1 MNDHYRT
8 LSEALTRISTA
19 STAVGVWATLKDLGL
34 GFGYTYLM
42 AAEVPPTGSGL
53 LDAVVYSDWRKQV
66 IAEMAKSPDSLKHP
80 FVCHAAS
87 AHAPFSVNELR
98 TLEAFRD
105 TDWSRY
111 LPHNILEGDGLV
123 VPVHRGS
130 ELMGAMVFAG
140 EKPDTSPLARAILQV
155 AAHAAVDRWVVI
167 QKARSHGA
175 TIVAKPEGCE
185 DRDAALAFK
194 GAQVEVRRAD
204 FPRLRKD
211 EFYWIDLVGCAVAN
225 PSGEALGRVVSVDDH
240 GAHPILETDAGL
252 LIPFVDAYVVE
263 VAPAE
268 GRIVVDWQ
276 ADWSR

>member
-8 LSEALTRISTA
+8 LSEAITRISTA

-98 TLEAFRD
+98 ALEAFRD

-155 AAHAAVDRWVVI
+155 AAHAAVDRVDVLKSQTGPVALPGLSAREI
-167 QKARSHGA
+167 QCLTHIAAGHEDDEISRLLGISPRTVRFHVDSAKAKLGVNSRVQAVTKALRS
-175 TIVAKPEGCE
+175 
-185 DRDAALAFK
+185 
-194 GAQVEVRRAD
+194 
-204 FPRLRKD
+204 RL
-211 EFYWIDLVGCAVAN
+211 I
-225 PSGEALGRVVSVDDH
+225 SV
-240 GAHPILETDAGL
+240 
-252 LIPFVDAYVVE
+252 
-263 VAPAE
+263 
-268 GRIVVDWQ
+268 
-276 ADWSR
+276 